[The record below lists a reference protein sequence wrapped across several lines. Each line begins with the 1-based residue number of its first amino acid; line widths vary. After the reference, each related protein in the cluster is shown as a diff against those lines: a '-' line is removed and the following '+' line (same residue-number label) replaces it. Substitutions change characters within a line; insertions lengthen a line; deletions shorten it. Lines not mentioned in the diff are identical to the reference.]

1 MQMCYIHLPK
11 LLRYCRLPAEPEHGQ
26 TEIPLPL
33 RVSDPGPLPWHQV
46 EVGDFQHTH
55 NNGQRGGALSPP
67 PGTWNIFLS
76 FEATGQSVRFQS
88 SAIYLS
94 ESSSTG
100 HLRRKKHTTRAIS
113 FSFHLILSSAVC
125 PLSLRR
131 LLLS

>member
-55 NNGQRGGALSPP
+55 NNGQRGGDLSPP
-67 PGTWNIFLS
+67 PGTWAQV
-76 FEATGQSVRFQS
+76 EV
-88 SAIYLS
+88 
-94 ESSSTG
+94 EEP
-100 HLRRKKHTTRAIS
+100 
-113 FSFHLILSSAVC
+113 ILE
-125 PLSLRR
+125 
-131 LLLS
+131 